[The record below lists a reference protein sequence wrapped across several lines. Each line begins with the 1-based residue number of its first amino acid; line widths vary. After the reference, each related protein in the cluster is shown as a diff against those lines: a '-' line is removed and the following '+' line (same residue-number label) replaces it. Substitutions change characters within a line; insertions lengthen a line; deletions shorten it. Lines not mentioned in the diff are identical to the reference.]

1 MGWFDSTHSHAIT
14 EERIRKGVVMSDF
27 KVGDRIRPKP
37 VPPPIAEVIEVY
49 SDGKFLVVWPSG
61 MRSLVTRPNEVEKVE
76 ED

>member
-1 MGWFDSTHSHAIT
+1 
-14 EERIRKGVVMSDF
+14 MSDF